1 MPPNKLSTPLISTL
15 TKKHSGNLNSTDVF
29 DYNKGEASALGFEPL
44 SPQMS
49 KPEINVV
56 NLSDYTQVS
65 SEVTTVPIFIT
76 SPSTGKLLHC
86 LQKVFPPPYEVKLP
100 PFAVVWT
107 GGGVDLPTFE

>member
-1 MPPNKLSTPLISTL
+1 MPPNKLFTPLISTF
-15 TKKHSGNLNSTDVF
+15 TKKQPSTLNSTDVF

-76 SPSTGKLLHC
+76 SPLTGKSKVC
-86 LQKVFPPPYEVKLP
+86 LF
-100 PFAVVWT
+100 
-107 GGGVDLPTFE
+107 